1 MKLRPLFLALALVSL
16 AACKEQA
23 EPVATATPPKPA
35 TPVKPVPPPPPASK
49 KLIADY
55 MAAWNSHD
63 PEQAGSFFA
72 DDGVY
77 VDASVGT
84 PQVGRRAA
92 IDNVISVFMR
102 AVPNCKW
109 EMRGEPIATGDS
121 IAFEWN
127 FSGINTGGW
136 GGGVP
141 ATNQKLNLRGVSFVR
156 IKNGKIAYQG
166 DYYDAATMN
175 KQMGW

>member
-1 MKLRPLFLALALVSL
+1 MNVHRVVLALALISL
-16 AACKEQA
+16 CACKQQEA
-23 EPVATATPPKPA
+23 PVAAVPA
-35 TPVKPVPPPPPASK
+35 PVKAAKPVPPPPPAST

-77 VDASVGT
+77 VDASVGS

-109 EMRGEPIATGDS
+109 EIRGEPIATGDS
-121 IAFEWN
+121 IAFEWT
-127 FSGINTGGW
+127 FSGVNTGGW
-136 GGGVP
+136 GGGIP

-156 IKNGKIAYQG
+156 IKDGKIAYQG